1 MTQWGKNQY
10 YSFNQTNAGCIRIA
24 TSLLNSYSLTRG
36 CLETLGNK
44 LLNQLEFGF
53 FEQGFDI
60 ITQNESGRDIFFLCS
75 GLIDVLVNDL
85 VVVQMTS
92 PTLVG
97 DKGIVSPNS
106 QRAATIRI
114 SGEEQALVI
123 KIPMGSFIRDFKSVK
138 IEDKSFSQE
147 KNIFENVFSAIQ
159 QRLFEYIYLQK
170 SLWEQASNTINS
182 LNRQILAKQLDNK
195 KDPGWSQGAWQ
206 LAQSYLKSQYN
217 VSWPKNIPIN
227 VMTFHAFSKKI
238 LDHKY
243 PNTSKPGI
251 LTKKTLEWRNLL
263 SGVCERVTKSLP
275 DEKMPIAPLNL
286 ELFNPN
292 IYRMRLMGL
301 QKQIEKRYAK
311 NSARAKM
318 DSGKASKDFFGK
330 GELSSVFALS
340 QYLAEFEKQYTVKN
354 QFRLLAQISQKCALI
369 AAECEN
375 NFNDSVIKMQ
385 KFLGEVKSRNLT
397 LDTSNDKSKT
407 DPAKIQQWIATLVRG
422 VAHFRDTS
430 KTIEKQTFGQ
440 IKFSQ
445 KTYPNFL
452 NLLKAHRVRF
462 TKDQMDQAFN
472 GVVGDLRFHADL
484 LSNDMVN
491 SLFHICVIEKADNVS
506 EEQIQQSYWYPVAKD
521 IVLQNNGE
529 KLFNLTPGASFGGAI
544 YSSNKTDESADAEN
558 TTGFSLTSEKESVV
572 LVLPPAVLPW
582 TRNRNPSSPEFIT
595 KYLPI
600 MQWMVDRTIE
610 QFLYFLS
617 HRDRIIEECQELK
630 NSIIRSKKIE
640 KFEQRP
646 LKLPKDDLYKIINW
660 LNSNLNMKLDPASKI
675 VSNQLSKK
683 IYNFYVHSVSQ
694 EFPEYSVEQSG
705 NQAYTKWR
713 NLLMEI
719 VDQVPALNKL
729 VGPLPGRDTRPVF
742 NILVKQLTPLI
753 SPVIKE
759 TWERQNPITSGKPGL
774 NLMSIL
780 HPEKHESISLAIILY
795 EKILT
800 VLTKNTRNLIIEI
813 QAHQK
818 TLSELIDEHSG
829 DDAASEK
836 GGKQVDI
843 ILESAQQLVKN
854 LKSLSK

>member
-1 MTQWGKNQY
+1 MTQWETNQY
-10 YSFNQTNAGCIRIA
+10 YSFNDTNAGCVRIA

-36 CLETLGNK
+36 CLDTLGNK

-85 VVVQMTS
+85 IVVQMTS

-97 DKGIVSPNS
+97 DKGIVSLNS

-114 SGEEQALVI
+114 SGKEQALVI
-123 KIPMGSFIRDFKSVK
+123 KIPMESFIRDFKSAKVD
-138 IEDKSFSQE
+138 DKSFDQE
-147 KNIFENVFSAIQ
+147 KNIFENVFGAIQ

-182 LNRQILAKQLDNK
+182 LNKQILAKQLDNK
-195 KDPGWSQGAWQ
+195 KDPGWSPDTWQ
-206 LAQSYLKSQYN
+206 LAQSYLKTQYN
-217 VSWPKNIPIN
+217 VSWPENIPVN

-238 LDHKY
+238 LDRKY
-243 PNTSKPGI
+243 PNTSKPEI
-251 LTKKTLEWRNLL
+251 LTRKTLEWRNLL
-263 SGVCERVTKSLP
+263 SAVCERISKSLP
-275 DEKMPIAPLNL
+275 DTKMPIAPLNL

-301 QKQIEKRYAK
+301 QKQIEKRYANNTVK
-311 NSARAKM
+311 AKS
-318 DSGKASKDFFGK
+318 DSGKSSKDYFGK
-330 GELSSVFALS
+330 GERSSVFALS
-340 QYLAEFEKQYTVKN
+340 QYLAEFQKKYIVKN

-385 KFLGEVKSRNLT
+385 KFLDEVKSRNLT

-407 DPAKIQQWIATLVRG
+407 DPVKTQLWIAALVRG
-422 VAHFRDTS
+422 VSHFRDTS
-430 KTIEKQTFGQ
+430 KTVEKQTLGQ

-445 KTYPNFL
+445 KTYPNFVS
-452 NLLKAHRVRF
+452 LLRAHRVRF

-472 GVVGDLRFHADL
+472 GIVDDLHFHAGL

-491 SLFHICVIEKADNVS
+491 TLFHICVIEKGDNVS
-506 EEQIQQSYWYPVAKD
+506 EEHIQQSYWFPIAKD
-521 IVLQNNGE
+521 IILQHNGNRV
-529 KLFNLTPGASFGGAI
+529 FNLQIGAAFGGEA
-544 YSSNKTDESADAEN
+544 YTSSKSNENSDAD
-558 TTGFSLTSEKESVV
+558 TTGFSLTSEQDSIVF
-572 LVLPPAVLPW
+572 VLPPAVLPW
-582 TRNRNPSSPEFIT
+582 TRNRNPSAPEFVT
-595 KYLPI
+595 KYLPL
-600 MQWMVDRTIE
+600 MQWLLDRTIE
-610 QFLYFLS
+610 QFLDFLS
-617 HRDRIIEECQELK
+617 HRDRIIDECQELK

-660 LNSNLNMKLDPASKI
+660 LNSHLNMKLDPSSNI

-683 IYNFYVHSVSQ
+683 IYNFYVLSVKK
-694 EFPEYSVEQSG
+694 EFPGYSVEQCG

-729 VGPLPGRDTRPVF
+729 VGVLPGRETRPVF

-759 TWERQNPITSGKPGL
+759 IWEKQNPITSGKPGL

-780 HPEKHESISLAIILY
+780 HPEKHESIGYAIILY
-795 EKILT
+795 EKILG
-800 VLTKNTRNLIIEI
+800 VLSKNTRNLIIEI
-813 QAHQK
+813 EAHQK

-829 DDAASEK
+829 DDATSDK

-843 ILESAQQLVKN
+843 ILESAQQLVNN
-854 LKSLSK
+854 LKNISK